1 MHKNAFA
8 YFNLVE
14 ILKFPNHISITSAHL
29 CNLAKFRN
37 FVDCWKCK
45 INKLQFRIRV
55 SEMRGSQHRS
65 SPICVVR
72 SSCVGIANFLMLIES
87 AYYSYLIKSR
97 DILSLCKSNSIFLAA
112 LSPTWP
118 RLACFIHIQN
128 DVWHKLL
135 TIQLRSI

>member
-1 MHKNAFA
+1 MFEFESELSFLILHKNAFA

-29 CNLAKFRN
+29 CNLAKFSQLCRLLE
-37 FVDCWKCK
+37 VQ
-45 INKLQFRIRV
+45 NKQTAI
-55 SEMRGSQHRS
+55 SHQSGMRGSQHRS

-128 DVWHKLL
+128 YVW
-135 TIQLRSI
+135 